1 VGGVGFHPPGTDH
14 PVQLNPPELNPAA
27 PALPPGGGR
36 PFSPG
41 GHSLVICRFCAECL
55 FRSLIRYSVDAHA
68 SSQDPPAVVLPAGS
82 VVGMYQQRDAPTVL
96 SEWRPPPTCTARLAN
111 RAVRPGY
118 DAWARLMLAH
128 GPVRRRRPL
137 GAPRLGTPRRSARR
151 GSASV
156 CSDGSFEWRRCSRRV
171 PRIRHRCRPSAG
183 ICRRRLPFTAFG
195 TNRRTCPADLSPCL
209 HFIPNRD
216 GALSSPTSGR

>member
-1 VGGVGFHPPGTDH
+1 MGGVGFHPPGTDH

-36 PFSPG
+36 PFSTG
-41 GHSLVICRFCAECL
+41 GHSRLICRFCAECL

-96 SEWRPPPTCTARLAN
+96 SEWRPPPTCTARLAKS
-111 RAVRPGY
+111 AVRPGC

-137 GAPRLGTPRRSARR
+137 GAPRLGAPRLETRRRSARR
-151 GSASV
+151 GPASV

-171 PRIRHRCRPSAG
+171 RRIRHGGRHRPVSATG
-183 ICRRRLPFTAFG
+183 V
-195 TNRRTCPADLSPCL
+195 
-209 HFIPNRD
+209 
-216 GALSSPTSGR
+216 